1 MKAECCSH
9 LYLIRC
15 YRVTIVGEFLTSR
28 TPRRTKQGRKHSLTS
43 SLLLFDDNFCAR
55 WFSLFF
61 RSGGISPGCQG
72 GYHHE
77 VNTAVSSL
85 LPLSPFIFTSFFPFL
100 SFFGLYEGCFLDR
113 EKGIGGTGT
122 FLNHHIE
129 QPTGRCNAIGL
140 NIILVRGCKMTD
152 ELNPIRLVISKQ
164 LFTTRN
170 IFHYSSAVKPLRLFR
185 DEFFSQLLFSLSIKT
200 LGLGVSWPK
209 SYRSLSITFSITLRA
224 RIVLPCARTIELP
237 PLVRSGIF
245 YLFFLSQKVA
255 FLVASFQRRKFWTT

>member
-1 MKAECCSH
+1 M
-9 LYLIRC
+9 
-15 YRVTIVGEFLTSR
+15 
-28 TPRRTKQGRKHSLTS
+28 
-43 SLLLFDDNFCAR
+43 
-55 WFSLFF
+55 
-61 RSGGISPGCQG
+61 
-72 GYHHE
+72 
-77 VNTAVSSL
+77 NTAVSSL

-185 DEFFSQLLFSLSIKT
+185 DEFFSQLLFSLSIKNF
-200 LGLGVSWPK
+200 GFRGVLAEILSFVINNILDYPK
-209 SYRSLSITFSITLRA
+209 SSNSLTLRKDD
-224 RIVLPCARTIELP
+224 RIASPSEVWYFLFIFLVSEGSFFSGLFPEEEILDYLAHG
-237 PLVRSGIF
+237 PLVRALTVS
-245 YLFFLSQKVA
+245 
-255 FLVASFQRRKFWTT
+255 